1 MGEGTSRV
9 NRTPEDL
16 EREVRDIRQSMDPVL
31 QELDVRRHELT
42 DWKLQL
48 RRHGPTLMKA
58 GAVVAGMFVAVGVAV
73 RVAVFVAV
81 FVALFVAVFVAV
93 FVGLW
98 VAVLEIGRA
107 HV

>member
-16 EREVRDIRQSMDPVL
+16 EREVRDIRQSMNPVL

-58 GAVVAGMFVAVGVAV
+58 GAVVAGMFVAVGVAKD
-73 RVAVFVAV
+73 
-81 FVALFVAVFVAV
+81 
-93 FVGLW
+93 VGRTMRRRMRSR
-98 VAVLEIGRA
+98 RA
-107 HV
+107 RHSSFDVDAPDVTGDATM